1 MPGKTTLIL
10 DNVKAGD
17 PVLMQIPT
25 ENTLYHYTS
34 LGPLTEIVRSR
45 AIWASNIFYLN
56 DAQEILYG
64 FGRLI
69 SEINARKKEIA
80 DPESVEIY
88 EELAGWLLTNMST
101 HRQVF
106 VCAFSE
112 NGNQL
117 SQWRAYSPTGR
128 GVSIGFDHEKLAAKA
143 DKNGFTLA
151 KCAYQKEDQQ
161 SIIESVLTGV
171 MASTKLKGKDPEA
184 HPTQSYHSRFEEV
197 SDAIYTLCAQLKHP
211 SFEEEAEWRLISPP
225 FYKNTDPRIKY
236 REGQSMLIPY
246 VEFELSNEV
255 DGFDLPV
262 VIVGP
267 TPNNNLSIS
276 AVVNYLSSQKV
287 VQPAVFASG
296 IPYRSW

>member
-34 LGPLTEIVRSR
+34 LRPLTEIVHSR

-69 SEINARKKEIA
+69 SEINARKKEIT
-80 DPESVEIY
+80 DPDSVEIY

-117 SQWRAYSPTGR
+117 SQWRAYCPTGK
-128 GVSIGFDHEKLAAKA
+128 GISLGLNHEKLAAKA

-171 MASTKLKGKDPEA
+171 MASTKLKGKDPKA
-184 HPTQSYHSRFEEV
+184 HPTQNYYSRFEEV
-197 SDAIYTLCAQLKHP
+197 SDAIYTLCSQLKHP
-211 SFEEEAEWRLISPP
+211 KFEEESEWRLISPP
-225 FYKNTDPRIKY
+225 FYKTTDLRIKY

-246 VEFELSNEV
+246 IEFEL
-255 DGFDLPV
+255 FDKEDPLEIPV
-262 VIVGP
+262 VVVGP
-267 TPNNNLSIS
+267 TPNSDLSMS
-276 AVVNYLSSQKV
+276 AVSNYLSSQNV
-287 VQPAVFASG
+287 VRPAVFESG
-296 IPYRSW
+296 IPYRPW